1 MTTIQILGMG
11 DARTHALK
19 SNLNQA
25 LAQFPLQGKIEEIS
39 EYNQIHASGVKEP
52 PALILDGEIVSE
64 GVVPSVE
71 EIKRMLRNRNLLRSK
86 LYRLRRI
93 LVPVDLSPASEG
105 ALVFACHMAH
115 LFDANVE
122 VVYAMDS
129 LFEGASPS
137 PTGFLSGYRKTMQN
151 EVNAFVQKATKDS
164 NVVYR
169 GMTNATQEAKNYEPG
184 AEPPWL
190 QTDIVFG
197 FPEEVLF
204 ELSKK
209 ADLIVMGTTGRG
221 DLTRKIFGS
230 VSISVSKSAE
240 CPVLLVPPQAVYTG
254 FRNILYASNFDSLD
268 PLTVKQTVAFA
279 RRFKGQLHFVH
290 VGQPGEKGVD
300 LEKKLFEINYVY
312 ADPDMPFIFTKIVGD
327 NVVECLHEYAF
338 EHRIDLFVFVTHQ
351 RSFWGDLLHH
361 SISKDMLLHTN
372 TPLLVIHAEADAG

>member
-1 MTTIQILGMG
+1 MTTIQIVGTG
-11 DARTHALK
+11 DARMHALK
-19 SNLNQA
+19 SNLTQA
-25 LAQFPLQGKIEEIS
+25 LTQFPLQGKIEEIS
-39 EYNQIHASGVKEP
+39 EFNQIHASGVKEP

-64 GVVPSVE
+64 GMVPSVE

-93 LVPVDLSPASEG
+93 LVPVDLSPASEN
-105 ALVFACHMAH
+105 ALVFACHIAN
-115 LFDANVE
+115 LLDANVE

-137 PTGFLSGYRKTMQN
+137 PSGFLSGYRKTMQN
-151 EVNAFVQKATKDS
+151 EVDAFVRNATKDS
-164 NVVYR
+164 QIKYR
-169 GMTNATQEAKNYEPG
+169 GIPNAPEDSKHEPG
-184 AEPPWL
+184 SSPPWL

-209 ADLIVMGTTGRG
+209 MDLIIMGTTGRG

-230 VSISVSKSAE
+230 VSISLSKNAE
-240 CPVLLVPPQAVYTG
+240 CPVLLVPPQATYFG
-254 FRNILYASNFDSLD
+254 FHNILYASNFDSLD

-290 VGQPGEKGVD
+290 VGQAGEKGAD

-312 ADPDMPFIFTKIVGD
+312 ADPEKPFIFSKIVGT
-327 NVVECLHEYAF
+327 NVVESLHEYAF

-351 RSFWGDLLHH
+351 RSFWADLLHH

-372 TPLLVIHAEADAG
+372 TPVLVIHAEGDVG

>member
-11 DARTHALK
+11 DAKMFALK
-19 SNLNQA
+19 NNLTQA
-25 LAQFPLQGKIEEIS
+25 LAEFPLQAKIEDIS
-39 EYNQIHASGVKEP
+39 EYNRIHASGVKEP
-52 PALILDGEIVSE
+52 PALILDGEVVSE
-64 GVVPSVE
+64 GIVPSVE
-71 EIKRMLRNRNLLRSK
+71 DIKRMLRNRNLLRSK

-93 LVPVDLSPASEG
+93 LVPVDLSPASEN
-105 ALVFACHMAH
+105 ALVYACQMAH
-115 LFDANVE
+115 LFDANIE

-137 PTGFLSGYRKTMQN
+137 PSGFLSGYRKTMQN
-151 EVNAFVQKATKDS
+151 EVDAFVRKATKNS
-164 NVVYR
+164 NVKFS
-169 GMTNATQEAKNYEPG
+169 GSPASTSETGSEPG
-184 AEPPWL
+184 SQPPWL
-190 QTDIVFG
+190 QTNIVFG

-204 ELSKK
+204 DLSQK

-230 VSISVSKSAE
+230 VSISLSKSAV
-240 CPVLLVPPQAVYTG
+240 CPVLLVPPHTTYTG
-254 FRNILYASNFDSLD
+254 FQNILYASNFDSLD

-312 ADPDMPFIFTKIVGD
+312 ADPEMPFIFSKVVGENIV
-327 NVVECLHEYAF
+327 ESLHEYAF

-351 RSFWGDLLHH
+351 RSFWDDLLHH

-372 TPLLVIHAEADAG
+372 TPVLVIHAEADVG

>member
-1 MTTIQILGMG
+1 MTTIQIVGMG
-11 DARTHALK
+11 DARMHALK
-19 SNLNQA
+19 NNLTQA

-39 EYNQIHASGVKEP
+39 EFNSIHASGVKEP

-93 LVPVDLSPASEG
+93 LVPVDLSPASEN
-105 ALVFACHMAH
+105 ALVFACHIAH
-115 LFDANVE
+115 LLDANVE

-137 PTGFLSGYRKTMQN
+137 PSGFLSGYRKTMQN
-151 EVNAFVQKATKDS
+151 EVDAFVRNATKDS
-164 NVVYR
+164 NIKYR
-169 GMTNATQEAKNYEPG
+169 GMPNTPEEPRHEPG
-184 AEPPWL
+184 TEPPWL

-209 ADLIVMGTTGRG
+209 MDLIIMGTTGRG

-230 VSISVSKSAE
+230 VSISLSKNAE
-240 CPVLLVPPQAVYTG
+240 CPVLLVPPQATYTG

-290 VGQPGEKGVD
+290 VGQPAEKGVD

-312 ADPDMPFIFTKIVGD
+312 ADPEKPFIFSKIVGA
-327 NVVECLHEYAF
+327 NVVESLHEYAF
-338 EHRIDLFVFVTHQ
+338 EHRVDLFVFVTHQ
-351 RSFWGDLLHH
+351 RSFWDDLLHH
-361 SISKDMLLHTN
+361 SISKDMLLHTD
-372 TPLLVIHAEADAG
+372 TPVLVIHAEGDVG